1 MADELLPYYEKE
13 LAFIRQLG
21 SEFAEEHP
29 KIAGRLGINSDTID
43 DPHVSRLIESFA
55 YLNAR
60 IQHKIDDDFPE
71 LSDALL
77 NVLFPHYQRP
87 IPSMSIVN
95 FKADEEQL
103 ESPYLLEKNTL
114 LETEQFQGETV
125 RFSTSYDTEL
135 LPIKVTSASLMG
147 VPFSTPG
154 SSNVRG
160 AGGVL
165 KLSLETFNEEIT
177 FADLN
182 FDKIRFYLKG
192 QPQHVVA
199 CMPR

>member
-21 SEFAEEHP
+21 AEFADEHP
-29 KIAGRLGINSDTID
+29 KIAGRLGINTDTID

-55 YLNAR
+55 SLNSR

-87 IPSMSIVN
+87 IPSMSIVH
-95 FKADEEQL
+95 FKADEEQF
-103 ESPYLLEKNTL
+103 ESPYVLVKETL

-125 RFSTSYDTEL
+125 RFSTVFDTEL
-135 LPIKVTSASLMG
+135 LPIKVTSASLIG
-147 VPFSTPG
+147 QSFYYSW
-154 SSNVRG
+154 
-160 AGGVL
+160 
-165 KLSLETFNEEIT
+165 F
-177 FADLN
+177 
-182 FDKIRFYLKG
+182 IR
-192 QPQHVVA
+192 
-199 CMPR
+199 C